1 MNKPPS
7 LTRRVRA
14 LRLIATV
21 AVLVAPACT
30 QEPGPG
36 ATLPVAIAHRASA
49 DDPAGIEAE
58 IHRTGSVVLYGV
70 SFDDGTA
77 DLQAASEKP
86 LAAIVKVMTDR
97 SDWRFEVQ
105 SHTDEGGTKLAS
117 LALSG
122 QRARAVVSWLT
133 AHGIGEARLVSKGYG
148 DTVPLAGT
156 TSQEGRATYRRV
168 ELKKLNE
175 E

>member
-1 MNKPPS
+1 MC
-7 LTRRVRA
+7 VRTV
-14 LRLIATV
+14 RLIATV
-21 AVLVAPACT
+21 VVLVAPGCT

-36 ATLPVAIAHRASA
+36 GTLPVAIAHRASA
-49 DDPAGIEAE
+49 DYPAGIEAE
-58 IHRTGSVVLYGV
+58 IHRTGSVVLYGIG
-70 SFDDGTA
+70 FNDGSA
-77 DLQAASEKP
+77 DLQPASEKA
-86 LAAIVKVMTDR
+86 LAAIVTVMTDHT
-97 SDWRFEVQ
+97 DWRFEVQ

-117 LALSG
+117 LALSE

-133 AHGIGEARLVSKGYG
+133 AHGIGEGRLVAKGYG

-156 TSQEGRATYRRV
+156 TSQEGRAVYRRV